1 MKILVIIR
9 NSPVHSYL
17 FRITTKET
25 ADEIHDHVKDGKHS
39 KAIDTVFRKGV
50 FEREVAKKDIP
61 TTKAK
66 LILSESNAKW
76 DLTK

>member
-1 MKILVIIR
+1 MKILVVIR
-9 NSPVHSYL
+9 NSPAHSYL
-17 FRITTKET
+17 FAVTTKET

-50 FEREVAKKDIP
+50 FEREVAEKEIP
-61 TTKAK
+61 ATKAR

-76 DLTK
+76 DLTR